1 MGVVLVR
8 ILVFC
13 VLALAQVRYLFT
25 LASFFLMRGM
35 FRRNK
40 KGLIIYRT
48 GFFLKRDV
56 EVVGERTKSV
66 GGYSIEKSTADHDS
80 RDKTWPA
87 L

>member
-1 MGVVLVR
+1 
-8 ILVFC
+8 
-13 VLALAQVRYLFT
+13 
-25 LASFFLMRGM
+25 MRDM

-56 EVVGERTKSV
+56 EVVGERLKSV

-87 L
+87 LLVETASKRRKVTFGKHPRPFG